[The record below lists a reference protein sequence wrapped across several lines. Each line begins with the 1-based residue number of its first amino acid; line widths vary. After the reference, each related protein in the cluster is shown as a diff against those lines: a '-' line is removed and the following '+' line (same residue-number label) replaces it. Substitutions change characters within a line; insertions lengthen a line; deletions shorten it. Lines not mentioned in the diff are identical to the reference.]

1 MSEEKEPRK
10 KNQQRKKPNTGKKV
24 GITILIIAII
34 LLAAIAGG
42 YFYITHSLNK
52 MKRTQLDDT
61 DLGINKQVAQELG
74 QYKGITN
81 VAIFGIDEPK
91 GTPGRSDTIMIA
103 TIDTNNNTLKVTS
116 LLRDSNVNIPGYG
129 MNKINA
135 AYAFGGPQLALKTI
149 NENYNMDIKYYVSE
163 DFTTLPKLVNM
174 VGGITVNITPEML
187 VSIKPPLWQLNQIYH
202 ENVPYPTKTGEQ
214 TLNGLQAMAYVRSRH
229 GTGGDYARTYR
240 QREVLQQIY
249 TKIRTLPVT
258 EYPGLLDQ
266 ILPTVETNLSNSQ
279 IMTLAAEIVKMGAPS
294 IQQARLPLNS
304 DSHGATINGEW
315 FLVFNQAQT
324 NQQLHDFIY
333 NNKPLPNEEY
343 DN

>member
-1 MSEEKEPRK
+1 MSEEKQPRK
-10 KNQQRKKPNTGKKV
+10 KNQQKKKSSAGKKV

-240 QREVLQQIY
+240 QRQVLQQLY
-249 TKIRTLPVT
+249 AKVKSLPVT
-258 EYPGLLDQ
+258 EYPGLIDQ

-279 IMTLAAEIVKMGAPS
+279 IMTLAAEIVKMGVPS
-294 IQQARLPLNS
+294 IQEARLPLNN
-304 DSHGATINGEW
+304 DCHGATINGEW
-315 FLVFNQAQT
+315 FLVFNQAKT
-324 NQQLHDFIY
+324 NQELHDFIY